1 MPPYTRLAPVYDA
14 VMEHVD
20 YAHWARY
27 AHQCLQRHAD
37 PTSILELGAGTGALA
52 LELQPLGDYDYLAT
66 DGAAAMVDI
75 AREKVAAH
83 DVPARCAVM
92 DFTAIDVDEPFDAV
106 VLLYDG
112 LNYLREPEALQA
124 LFGGVHDAL
133 RPGGIFL
140 FDQSTPV
147 NSINN
152 AELFHDE
159 GEAGGIT
166 YVRHSTY
173 DAATRQHRTTFDL
186 TVDGRTYRERHV
198 QRAYTREEILGHLA
212 TSPLEE
218 VAAYDGF
225 STDSATDASERIH
238 WVARRPA

>member
-1 MPPYTRLAPVYDA
+1 VPPYTRLALVYDA
-14 VMEHVD
+14 VMAHVD
-20 YAHWARY
+20 YARWARY
-27 AHQCLQRHAD
+27 AHRCLQRHAD
-37 PTSILELGAGTGALA
+37 PSSILELGAGTGALA

-66 DGAAAMVDI
+66 DGAAAMVDR

-83 DVPARCAVM
+83 DVPVRCAVM
-92 DFTAIDVDEPFDAV
+92 DFTDIDIGEAFDAV

-112 LNYLREPEALQA
+112 LNYVQEPPALQA
-124 LFGGVHDAL
+124 LFHGAYDAL
-133 RPGGIFL
+133 RPGGLFL

-159 GEAGGIT
+159 GEAEGIG
-166 YVRHSTY
+166 YVRHSAY
-173 DAATRQHRTTFDL
+173 DAATRQHHTTFDL

-198 QRAYTREEILGHLA
+198 QRAYTLDEIRACLA
-212 TSPLEE
+212 ASPLEE
-218 VAAYDGF
+218 VAAYGGF
-225 STDSATDASERIH
+225 STDPATAASERIH